1 MPELPEVETLCRQLA
16 ECISGEEII
25 SIEVLDSRI
34 GKIDFPEKARISGIS
49 RIGKWFTIDLENGE
63 SLLFHLRMTGR
74 LFYSLQSNLPEH
86 TRLILNFKGF
96 RILLVDP
103 RRFAAVTLKKSSCNL
118 HTGKDALSCSS
129 ADFLFKAA
137 RKRSVSIKNFLLDQ
151 SKLSGIGNI
160 YACEIL
166 YSAGINPSRSV
177 SSLSLHEWSAL
188 LKSMKTILKKAVS
201 SRGTSVSDWRDLFG
215 EKGDYQNFLKV
226 YKQEG
231 KNCIR
236 CGNIIKRM
244 KQNGRSTF
252 VCSCCQK

>member
-1 MPELPEVETLCRQLA
+1 
-16 ECISGEEII
+16 
-25 SIEVLDSRI
+25 
-34 GKIDFPEKARISGIS
+34 
-49 RIGKWFTIDLENGE
+49 
-63 SLLFHLRMTGR
+63 MTGR
-74 LFYSLQSNLPEH
+74 LFYSIQGNLPKH

-129 ADFLFKAA
+129 ADFLLNAA
-137 RKRSVSIKNFLLDQ
+137 RRKRVSIKDFLLDQ

-166 YSAGINPSRSV
+166 YSAGIDPSRSA
-177 SSLSLHEWSAL
+177 SSLLLHEWSAL